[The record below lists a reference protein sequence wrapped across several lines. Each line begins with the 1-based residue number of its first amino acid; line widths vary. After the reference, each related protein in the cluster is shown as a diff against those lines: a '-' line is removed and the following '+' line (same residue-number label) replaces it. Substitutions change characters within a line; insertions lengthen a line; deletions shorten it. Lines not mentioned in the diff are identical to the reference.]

1 MEGGKFA
8 TKRLAP
14 RCERIEIGIVF
25 GIGKGGGNISAFRA
39 VDSVSKRE
47 GGGGYKRRK
56 GEEEWEVGGRVGG
69 KYARC
74 ARAGSR
80 ARSSENLI
88 SPCSF
93 LPSAAVAPRVVL
105 EFSKNFRVEHGIFD
119 EPKKT
124 KEAEYIRD
132 YVNPKQLGQ
141 LFPAR
146 SEEITACGNCV

>member
-39 VDSVSKRE
+39 VDSVSR
-47 GGGGYKRRK
+47 GGGREGYKRRK
-56 GEEEWEVGGRVGG
+56 DEEEWEVGGRVGG

-80 ARSSENLI
+80 GRSSENLI

-105 EFSKNFRVEHGIFD
+105 EFSKNRVERGIFD

-124 KEAEYIRD
+124 KEAEYSRRKPETTWATIS
-132 YVNPKQLGQ
+132 
-141 LFPAR
+141 AR
-146 SEEITACGNCV
+146 SEITACGNCV